1 MDEFKEFIEAAPQRI
16 TEYDFETKEWNVS
29 YIDSITTQDALKS
42 LRATQQNRLEEF
54 VRYLYTLPHD
64 NWGTVLKMVTE
75 NLIYS
80 YGDTKMAVPKRPSK
94 DIHNIGE
101 VRRSLML
108 VLYELV
114 GHVTTVA
121 SRLNISYP
129 DYFIKNIEKKFG
141 EFCLLPDLMRYKESE
156 QPSHTQ
162 IQEKLIPEELNT
174 PIAREYLAKAIE
186 KGLCDSN
193 YKWLKGLQLLSC
205 FASEMS
211 LKLKIGKGQNSD
223 GTDRLSWKPF
233 EELFGIEKYKLR
245 NNYND
250 IKKTGQIPSDI
261 NLVDSIFN

>member
-129 DYFIKNIEKKFG
+129 DYFIKNIEKQFG
-141 EFCLLPDLMRYKESE
+141 EFCLLPDLMRYKDSE
-156 QPSHTQ
+156 QPSHAQ
-162 IQEKLIPEELNT
+162 IQEKLLPEKLNT
-174 PIAREYLAKAIE
+174 PRAREYLAKAIE

-193 YKWLKGLQLLSC
+193 YKWLKGKQLLSC
-205 FASEMS
+205 FAREMS
-211 LKLKIGKGQNSD
+211 LELKLGTGKKSD
-223 GTDRLSWKPF
+223 GTDRLSWIPF
-233 EELFGIEKYKLR
+233 EELFGIEARKLSGGL
-245 NNYND
+245 ND
-250 IKKTGQIPSDI
+250 LKKTGQDPSDI